1 MRRDQSS
8 PGHLHENESLPLCPL
23 LGGGAAK
30 GGKPRGLGGRVA
42 LERRG
47 KSLRARG
54 PGRDIPMGPVKG
66 EPKRTVELRP
76 PKHPDTRL
84 NASQD
89 GIGGTGNEKAQKRTK
104 RGECPSR
111 RGSHGVPSPAV
122 FRKGHRRGVP
132 SFGRGHLLRS
142 HTHSWPSGDTGRVAI
157 ELRPILQPTSLR
169 ARWTPRRDD
178 FRVVR
183 DDRRL
188 VTMGAV

>member
-1 MRRDQSS
+1 MPPPRRGRCEGGKT
-8 PGHLHENESLPLCPL
+8 PWI
-23 LGGGAAK
+23 GGARCLGKK
-30 GGKPRGLGGRVA
+30 GEEPAGA
-42 LERRG
+42 W
-47 KSLRARG
+47 
-54 PGRDIPMGPVKG
+54 PGTGYPDGPVKG